1 MVIRSGQFLHFLTL
15 GRLGW
20 GTWLKGPNFNPPQ
33 TDGPW
38 EEFHPLCKCTLL
50 LQLYV
55 QNVSHSDY
63 TVHTHPFWERWGG
76 KDRTFSIPQMLCL
89 YLQLPADTAWKSH
102 LHNLCLFGHGF
113 CCGYSHINICIYTMI
128 QEHVQIQ
135 MWMQIR
141 IWIQIYIQIQKNQ
154 CWSVL
159 ATNSHPINQSTV
171 SLRYSGSLSS
181 LTAC

>member
-1 MVIRSGQFLHFLTL
+1 MRRISRISPPPLQMHVSSSIICPKRFTL
-15 GRLGW
+15 RI
-20 GTWLKGPNFNPPQ
+20 
-33 TDGPW
+33 D
-38 EEFHPLCKCTLL
+38 E
-50 LQLYV
+50 
-55 QNVSHSDY
+55 
-63 TVHTHPFWERWGG
+63 HPFEKPKGG
-76 KDRTFSIPQMLCL
+76 VAKTENVSIPQMLCL

-141 IWIQIYIQIQKNQ
+141 IWIQIYIQIQTNQ
-154 CWSVL
+154 RWSVL
-159 ATNSHPINQSTV
+159 VSNSHPINQSTV